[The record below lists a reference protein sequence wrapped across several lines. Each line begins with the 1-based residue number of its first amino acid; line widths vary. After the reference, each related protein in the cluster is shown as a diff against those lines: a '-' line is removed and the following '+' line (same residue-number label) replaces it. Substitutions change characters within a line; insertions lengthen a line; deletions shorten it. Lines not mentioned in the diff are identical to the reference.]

1 MYARPHLVVCAMY
14 ENDKYILGILFIFA
28 GAQSATMAIS
38 ARMVVPGLGTS
49 PTCMVVGSHP
59 GQLYVGLAILNLLY
73 FRSLSQDQRL
83 NHCSSSVH
91 PCYDTLA
98 ILPRQLA
105 GTLTFI
111 SQNYGSRQYL
121 YGHCGDR

>member
-1 MYARPHLVVCAMY
+1 MCARPHLVVCAMY
-14 ENDKYILGILFIFA
+14 GNDKYVIGILFIFA
-28 GAQSATMAIS
+28 GAQSASMAIS
-38 ARMVVPGLGTS
+38 ARMVVPGIGTS
-49 PTCMVVGSHP
+49 PTCIIVGSHP

-91 PCYDTLA
+91 PCYDGFA
-98 ILPRQLA
+98 ILPAQLER
-105 GTLTFI
+105 TLTFI

-121 YGHCGDR
+121 CGHCGDR

>member
-1 MYARPHLVVCAMY
+1 MYA
-14 ENDKYILGILFIFA
+14 NDKYVLGILFILA
-28 GAQSATMAIS
+28 GAQSASMAIS
-38 ARMVVPGLGTS
+38 ARMVVPGLGIS

-91 PCYDTLA
+91 PCYDTFA
-98 ILPRQLA
+98 ILPRRLA

-111 SQNYGSRQYL
+111 SQNYGSRQHL